1 MATIN
6 YTSNGVVSGSLGQG
20 LGAAQ
25 QVYLEKLAINE
36 VAQKTIWDRFAT
48 IQKSLPQNSGT
59 KMRFRRWVP
68 MKDLILANTIYKNYT
83 GNDVVNAG
91 QAVATMVGEN
101 KWQEFVLAEG
111 SSGNEL
117 GEMKVVEFETDIN
130 LIGSFM
136 TVTEETQLLHDMYT
150 ISENVRQYSDLIA
163 LIVDGFYRDTIRA
176 SAGHIQDISG
186 GASGSNSVVDD
197 AFTTATKKITLQLKL
212 SGAQYVDSV
221 LTQSP
226 RYAKQ
231 GIYSRYIGICNT
243 MMAEALRDNPNFK
256 PTEEYPGGIKLLEN
270 EVGMLG
276 FVRIIEDPNAYIYDN
291 GDGTYKGDLVIFGK
305 EHTADIPL
313 RGKKRIEII
322 VKGLGQNGDDPLN
335 RISTMGWK
343 SWLGAYPIYPER
355 IGKVTANFSVY

>member
-1 MATIN
+1 METIN
-6 YTSNGVVSGSLGQG
+6 YTSNGVIKGSMGEG
-20 LGAAQ
+20 LGAKQ

-48 IQKSLPQNSGT
+48 IQKSMPQNSGT

-68 MKDLILANTIYKNYT
+68 MKDLILANEIYKNYT
-83 GNDVVNAG
+83 GNDVINAG
-91 QAVATMVGEN
+91 QAVTMMVDEN

-111 SSGNEL
+111 SSGNKL

-136 TVTEETQLLHDMYT
+136 EVTEETQLLHDMYT

-163 LIVDGFYRDTIRA
+163 FIVDGFYRDTIRA
-176 SAGHIQDISG
+176 SAGHVIDISG
-186 GASGSNSVVDD
+186 GSNGSNSVNDD
-197 AFTTATKKITLQLKL
+197 AFTTAIKKITLQLKL
-212 SGAQYVDSV
+212 SGAQYVDSI

-231 GIYSRYIGICNT
+231 GIYPRYIGICNT
-243 MMAEALRDNPNFK
+243 MMAEALRESPNFRK
-256 PTEEYPGGIKLLEN
+256 TEDYPGGVKLLEN
-270 EVGMLG
+270 EVGMVG
-276 FVRIIEDPNAYIYDN
+276 MVRVIEDPNAYIKDN
-291 GDGTYKGDLVIFGK
+291 GDGTYTGDLIIFGK

-335 RISTMGWK
+335 RVSTIGWK
-343 SWLGAYPIYPER
+343 SWLGAYSIYPER
-355 IGKVTANFSVY
+355 IGKVTARFSVY